1 MPVQNMPV
9 TCLMMH
15 SNVTGPLKQAR
26 YRPVNSK
33 YQKSKN
39 KWKIFIFDIY
49 ISQEECSKHLLL
61 PIGPRQSFLG
71 QFSLVFC
78 YAAGFEE
85 VTMQPQKLL
94 LNLT

>member
-9 TCLMMH
+9 TCIMMH
-15 SNVTGPLKQAR
+15 SNVTGPFKQAR
-26 YRPVNSK
+26 YGPVNSN

-39 KWKIFIFDIY
+39 KWNFFIFDIY
-49 ISQEECSKHLLL
+49 ILQEECSQNLLL
-61 PIGPRQSFLG
+61 PIGPRQSLLG
-71 QFSLVFC
+71 QFSLVIC

-85 VTMQPQKLL
+85 VTMQPQL